1 MVYALSFRSNT
12 QVDKAFD
19 FCVSLV
25 PWDAI
30 YKGSFKFDSL
40 ALILP
45 VYFSLYIALISL
57 SLF

>member
-30 YKGSFKFDSL
+30 YNGSFKFVSL

-45 VYFSLYIALISL
+45 VYFSIYIALISL
-57 SLF
+57 F